1 MYMMNKLDER
11 EKKLAEEK
19 LYKDD
24 SNRKFVIEEA
34 HNFLREL
41 PEVTP
46 TVNKKEEGVNESAS
60 ENTNTSLFETKE
72 TKQLNMFVVDPGS
85 GKS

>member
-1 MYMMNKLDER
+1 MMASDDEFGHSLRYMMSKLDER

-34 HNFLREL
+34 HTFLREL
-41 PEVTP
+41 PEVAP
-46 TVNKKEEGVNESAS
+46 I
-60 ENTNTSLFETKE
+60 
-72 TKQLNMFVVDPGS
+72 LNQ
-85 GKS
+85 

>member
-1 MYMMNKLDER
+1 MMNKLDER

-19 LYKDD
+19 LYRDD

-46 TVNKKEEGVNESAS
+46 MPTKKMVGDEENNS
-60 ENTNTSLFETKE
+60 
-72 TKQLNMFVVDPGS
+72 
-85 GKS
+85 